1 MFKGFIMLAPISL
14 IGILGLKRYID
25 NDELAECE
33 NFGVAGEL
41 ATKKVELEN
50 QTEKDE
56 NLEKEIETLQK
67 LQNSIEKWENSN
79 VVNRILETP
88 PHRVDECNDIKRL
101 EKNLSFQLS
110 KLRKKLKI

>member
-41 ATKKVELEN
+41 ATKKVQLEN

-56 NLEKEIETLQK
+56 NLENLLTISTESQPEIRKIAIAPAPLGEHRAI
-67 LQNSIEKWENSN
+67 IES
-79 VVNRILETP
+79 
-88 PHRVDECNDIKRL
+88 
-101 EKNLSFQLS
+101 
-110 KLRKKLKI
+110 